1 MKLFRKRRETF
12 EIRVQELMVR
22 VTAPPDLVEE
32 SRAATLTF
40 WEQLQA
46 YSLQHPDF
54 TSKRPIP
61 VPDDAPDLIR
71 EMVAVAASAG
81 VGPMFA
87 ARGAVVDFVGRLLS
101 RQASE
106 LRVECGGDLFL
117 RARKRSKITVA
128 RRTDASTVG
137 VIVEPRP
144 QGVGISTTTGRGR
157 PGATA
162 ADALAVLAPSC
173 MLAEA
178 ASAGVQALIPKPDGL
193 RQALR
198 YLESISDIVG
208 AVVVHEGQIG
218 VAGAVEIAS

>member
-1 MKLFRKRRETF
+1 MKLLRRKRETF
-12 EIRVQELMVR
+12 EIRVQELSVR

-46 YSLQHPDF
+46 YSLQHPNF
-54 TSKRPIP
+54 TSKRPIT

-71 EMVAVAASAG
+71 EMVAVSATAG

-101 RQASE
+101 RQTSE
-106 LRVECGGDLFL
+106 LTVECGGDLFL

-128 RRTDASTVG
+128 RRTDDTTVG
-137 VIVEPRP
+137 VIVEPRAG
-144 QGVGISTTTGRGR
+144 GVGISTTTGRGR
-157 PGATA
+157 PGAA
-162 ADALAVLAPSC
+162 GADALAVLAPSC

-178 ASAGVQALIPKPDGL
+178 ASAGVQALLPKPDGL

-198 YLESISDIVG
+198 YLESTPDVIG
-208 AVVVHEGQIG
+208 GVVVHDGRIG